1 MAVTP
6 HGVLP
11 RDSHEIPPTIGGV
24 HKLLI
29 LLEDLLE
36 DFLQKI
42 FGEEIGGVRGTPT
55 PLFEQCVRSDY
66 RFL

>member
-11 RDSHEIPPTIGGV
+11 RDSHDIPPTIGGV

-29 LLEDLLE
+29 LLEDLVE
-36 DFLQKI
+36 EFLQKI
-42 FGEEIGGVRGTPT
+42 IGEEIGGV
-55 PLFEQCVRSDY
+55 S
-66 RFL
+66 